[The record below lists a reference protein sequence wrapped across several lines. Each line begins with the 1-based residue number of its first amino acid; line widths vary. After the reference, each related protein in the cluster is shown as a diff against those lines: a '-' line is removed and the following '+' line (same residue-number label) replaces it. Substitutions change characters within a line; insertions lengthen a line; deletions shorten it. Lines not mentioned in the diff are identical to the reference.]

1 MIVPADGMPAGKDEI
16 MKRVICNIEYDTETS
31 TLIMKKTFG
40 NFGDPWGYEER
51 LYQTAGGKFFLWCS
65 GGFNS
70 PYPKEIIVRIAA
82 DKVENW
88 KEDTKR
94 SMA

>member
-1 MIVPADGMPAGKDEI
+1 MGKGDI
-16 MKRVICNIEYDTETS
+16 MKKIVCNIEYDTEAS
-31 TLIMKKTFG
+31 ELVMKKTFG

-51 LYQTAGGKFFLWCS
+51 LYKTAGGKYFLYCS

-70 PYPKEIIVRIAA
+70 PYPKESIKRIAEN
-82 DKVENW
+82 KVESW

-94 SMA
+94 SMT